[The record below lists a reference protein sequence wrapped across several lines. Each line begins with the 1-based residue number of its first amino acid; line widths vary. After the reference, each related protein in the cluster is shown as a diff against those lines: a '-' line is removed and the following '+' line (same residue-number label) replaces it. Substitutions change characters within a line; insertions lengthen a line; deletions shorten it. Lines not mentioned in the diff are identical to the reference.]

1 MGSDAGDKYAVQA
14 LGTPGGKGGAGQ
26 LAALPGASPG
36 RGGDVEAG
44 GLDKDSIMKFY
55 KKRTI
60 LPQEKLGAAADLKRN
75 TKDMGFAQDDFRLD
89 PEEVAFLRTLKEEY
103 ANRRRWRCW
112 HKTCLVIFIEL
123 VFIFV
128 GAVYTQTWFNIKPMG
143 DGVQSDGPMIGAGLV
158 VSDAHDDQHVLV
170 HSGTGEA
177 TVELRA
183 AGAGSAA
190 GIVLSGEK
198 MPGRGS
204 DRFSLSAPD
213 AGHFTIAQGTTPRF
227 KVDPLEG
234 FDGDV
239 DIELEPGA
247 TGEVTVN
254 DDVSIGADHIRTRSS
269 NLTVEAAN
277 NSDVRL
283 VTGGNGTVRIHSRN
297 TVSDG
302 SVEVA
307 GTCSVGGDT
316 MLGSSLHVGSNVAVG
331 GDTTMDGLLT
341 VGGESTFSSHVT
353 VSGRLDVNS
362 EAVLRQNVQARSLE
376 VVDRLDASGHMF
388 IGTSNMDQLY
398 IQSHISSRT
407 LIFDEDHSFAQTG
420 AGSLQIEFPDPARNE
435 RISFPEETG
444 TVLTT
449 MSPISQLER
458 VGTLTGGSIGEG
470 FGGAHIAWGEVSGP
484 LITHGDVDLGDS
496 DFDLISLTGRMTNE
510 ILVFDA
516 DADGVA
522 LTVKFPDPTS
532 SYQGNYIEFPDGE
545 SGTVLTTVSPVSS
558 LEEVGALVNGSIVD
572 GFGSAHVHSLISS
585 TSSHLRGDSI
595 LGSRRED
602 ELYISAH
609 ISSPSMFFDANS
621 NGKGMQ
627 VVFPD
632 NENRVVTFPNETG
645 IVLTTASD
653 LSTLKH
659 VSGLLSGSLEPGFGA
674 ATVASLH
681 STGDTFLDA
690 DVSIGLS
697 TEESLTIR
705 STIRT
710 QNLVFDANADGTN
723 ILTVFFPDPAGPE
736 TISFPAE
743 TGEVLT
749 TVSLGSSLTSVGTLA
764 VGALGPTFGDASV
777 ASLDARGNSVLR
789 HDVDIGTNQQD
800 KLAINAH
807 ITTRNLVF
815 DADSTGGRMSFSF
828 PDPSADRS
836 IVVPDESGSMLTSS
850 SRDSVLTSVGAL
862 VAGSIG
868 GDFGDIIVDA
878 DIRSTDPTGVLATAG
893 DLHVDGSAT
902 LGNEFADEVS
912 VRGTFIIKNNGQ
924 RVFDVNPEMGDT
936 RIEGNLQV
944 AGVIRTDS
952 AFGVAEM
959 QVATINEFELD
970 GGVTIEGVLIR
981 EGGILHTKM
990 DRVDEL
996 VPGHGVTIDGVVM
1009 KNGAVITESATGTT
1023 AKGEVDMVRII
1034 NTGHD
1039 ADMDETITNIKFR
1052 QTYHDLTGAEEHE
1065 VSDMVKIS
1073 AVTES
1078 DWTQREE
1085 SRSAYFKVSVVN
1097 SGVMEERLRLTAE
1110 GDMLLNTDS
1119 FIVDGPTG
1127 DTLIHGN
1134 LLVTSR
1140 DGTDEREIAITSSA
1154 NTAGLR
1160 IEAGD
1165 SAAGTILVK
1174 GGETGNAEAT
1184 LMGGDDMDAS
1194 LTFSDPSATDGASYS
1209 ILVDGTSNFMQITGS
1224 ITTTPAAG
1232 RRAQVSTDVL
1242 ATFKPVQES
1251 TNLNG
1256 VTHTYDTLVGAFDVT
1271 GELTAENCD
1280 IRGDMVA
1287 GTLASLG
1294 NTRLGRNS
1302 SDSITVPGRLA
1313 QPYLLVDAGGDGAA
1327 TCTGTADDADE
1338 TPDCMTA
1345 FITAADS
1352 LGRHDYSE
1360 ASCPAGCTYSRG
1372 AILNITFPEGT
1383 EPHTIGFPSE
1393 TGEVITTSS
1402 NYSTLQAVGDVSEGN
1417 LVEGFGKAE
1426 VNSLVSVTG
1435 TELRGGVSIGNST
1448 DSPIAVH
1455 GFITTDHLV
1464 FDADVDGDCLMLMF
1478 QDPATDYTYQGTLIQ
1493 LDIVVVDDQQPQDL
1507 TWELVRDETQEVVTS
1522 AVGLAV
1528 LDGGISGA
1536 TLFLLPNGQEYTF
1549 TITDSEGD
1557 GIWAYNGGVVQVSM
1571 GGVELGS
1578 ANRLTG
1584 FGGDVGGSP
1593 VTWSVKFQAGKPEDE
1608 TQAFCEAQTLTPGD
1622 ALSCTG
1628 TDPEY
1633 VGTCAAICTGTAS
1646 DPAAVPDCRTA
1657 FNLAADTTAAS
1668 CPDGCTY
1675 AVEGTHT
1682 NKAACNGAGGFWV
1695 SYRCTYV
1702 PNDPDTVENE
1712 EACNA
1717 EIIPVPPAALTGAG
1731 TVDPEYTGQWLIE
1744 EDCSAIDTDIADDVA
1759 QCDGVDISGDDAA
1772 ADSQSC
1778 TNTGGG
1784 GKCKYTA
1791 AVAGH
1796 CSQEKTNVVRFPQ
1809 EDGTLIAMHQ
1819 GTTTTTY
1826 LDGNIPAD
1834 VSVRATGTY
1843 LGGNVYLGTENSDR
1857 VMFPGQIA
1865 GTLQYASSSAVMG
1878 ATAMYFGADTYGVE
1892 QNYEICEARYKDA
1905 CNEVVMDG
1913 DAPSNQ
1919 VACEAVVKVGTQL
1932 SACTY
1937 TPTDGTVEET
1947 CTAAAA
1953 ATCAA
1958 ADISDYRGSV
1968 VAEECTAI
1976 DPDVADDVTTCGS
1989 VDISGHNAFDDSKS
2003 CTSAG
2008 GGGIC
2013 QYTAAVD
2020 GKSELACEGND
2031 EATRECTYLEGGGE
2045 AYTSDFK
2052 LTLGVPSLIDDLTLT
2067 LPHENGVLLST
2078 TSEVSTLKEVGDLSF
2093 LTVDGPTLC
2102 KADVTI
2108 GDAASD
2114 KLTLVSA
2121 VHGTDA
2127 MYFDGGFAPDPAI
2140 TNVAHSKPV
2149 AASSNDETAFV
2160 AEDRTA
2166 HLAVDNDMG
2175 PWLVPGHGVNHMW
2188 MSTNS
2193 IPYHWLAIDL
2203 QSAYDIT
2210 GLEVWGGNPDGTAG
2224 DLCDYSLLYRPFT
2237 MGVTDEDFSVV
2248 VSGLRDDYTDF
2259 DANPGETQWKDPL
2272 LDGSRWS
2279 GPAEGWEVAFDSA
2292 TIRASMDHTYGSHTF
2307 PSVKA
2312 MHVRLDISMSQAC
2325 REDTGTGAVMAAI
2338 ITEVFIMGVD
2348 VRPLTTMGV
2357 VQPTQDR
2364 RIVLPDE
2371 SGTVLTHTSTL
2382 SSLTTVG
2389 ALSSGSLVTGFGP
2402 ATIDNGLTSSGA
2414 AFLQGD
2420 VTLGD
2425 SSDDSIYLRGSLIG
2439 DVLTNYDADFNNH
2452 NAVPDS
2458 VPAWPTDG
2466 TLKYGSFVEIDVDR
2480 TNDFELKLALIDPSA
2495 DRTIT
2500 FPDETGEVLTTSSQS
2515 SALTTVSQLVKGE
2528 ISVGFGD
2535 ISIGDDTTNQALTVV
2550 GLADFK
2556 KDINLGDA
2564 GDDTIRINGQI
2575 ATDTLIFHCDTDCDA
2590 VSGQVTVDFNR
2601 PASATHTIV
2610 FPDYDAAHPSRKLVS
2625 REDDTMGNLLAV
2637 GELGSG
2643 SECVSSGG
2651 AAACSIVTGFGAI
2664 STADAGGISTTGSAP
2679 ITSAG
2684 ALTASA
2690 ELVVSGIEAMGA
2702 TDGGNEEVP
2711 AGKTVVRVTGSAGT
2725 DQFTTTLPTTATE
2738 GQMIILRNDNA
2749 NSILVALGGGGGAPQ
2764 VAAGTGAVYIYAGS
2778 TTGWLRYL

>member
-1 MGSDAGDKYAVQA
+1 MGSDAGDKYAVTA
-14 LGTPGGKGGAGQ
+14 LGGTRSKTPGQ
-26 LAALPGASPG
+26 LAALPGMSPG
-36 RGGDVEAG
+36 RDVEAG

-123 VFIFV
+123 VFIFF
-128 GAVYTQTWFNIKPMG
+128 GAVYTQSWFNIKPMK
-143 DGVQSDGPMIGAGLV
+143 DGVQSDGAVIGAGLV

-177 TVELRA
+177 TMELRA
-183 AGAGSAA
+183 AGAGSLA

-198 MPGRGS
+198 IPGRGS
-204 DRFSLSAPD
+204 DRFSISAPD
-213 AGHFTIAQGTTPRF
+213 AGHFTIAQGGTSRF
-227 KVDPLEG
+227 KVDPLEAN
-234 FDGDV
+234 DGDV
-239 DIELEPGA
+239 DIELDPGQ
-247 TGEVTVN
+247 TGEVTVH
-254 DDVSIGADHIRTRSS
+254 DDVSIGAAHIRTRSS

-283 VTGGNGTVRIHSRN
+283 VTDGNGTVRIHSRN

-307 GTCSVGGDT
+307 GTCLVGGDT
-316 MLGSSLHVGSNVAVG
+316 MLGSSLHVGSDMSVG
-331 GDTTMDGLLT
+331 RDSSLDGLLT

-458 VGTLTGGSIGEG
+458 VGTLTGGSIAEG
-470 FGGAHIAWGEVSGP
+470 FGGAHIAWGEVTGP
-484 LITHGDVDLGDS
+484 FITHSDVNLGDS
-496 DFDLISLTGRMTNE
+496 DFDLIRLTGRMTNE

-558 LEEVGALVNGSIVD
+558 LEEVGALVNGSIVE
-572 GFGSAHVHSLISS
+572 GFGSAHVQSLISS

-595 LGSRRED
+595 IGSRRED

-609 ISSPSMFFDANS
+609 ISSPSMFFDADS
-621 NGKGMQ
+621 DGQGMQ

-632 NENRVVTFPNETG
+632 NENRIVTFPNETG
-645 IVLTTASD
+645 TVLTTDSD

-659 VSGLLSGSLEPGFGA
+659 VSGLLSGSLEPGFGS

-681 STGDTFLDA
+681 STGDTSLDA

-705 STIRT
+705 ATIRT
-710 QNLVFDANADGTN
+710 QDLVFDANADGTN
-723 ILTVFFPDPAGPE
+723 VLTVSFPDPAGPE

-743 TGEVLT
+743 TGQLLT
-749 TVSLGSSLTSVGTLA
+749 TVSLSSSLTSVGILA
-764 VGALGPTFGDASV
+764 VGELGDTFGDASV
-777 ASLDARGNSVLR
+777 ASLVARGNSVLR
-789 HDVDIGTNQQD
+789 HDVDIGTNLQD
-800 KLAINAH
+800 KLAINGH
-807 ITTRNLVF
+807 ITSSNLVF

-828 PDPSADRS
+828 PDPLVDRT
-836 IVVPDESGSMLTSS
+836 IRVPDEDGDMLTSS

-878 DIRSTDPTGVLATAG
+878 DIRSLDPTGVLATAG
-893 DLHVDGSAT
+893 DLLVDGSAT
-902 LGNEFADEVS
+902 LGDHFSDEIS
-912 VRGTFIIKNNGQ
+912 VRGHFTIKNNGQ

-936 RIEGNLQV
+936 QIEGNLQV

-959 QVATINEFELD
+959 EVATINEFELD
-970 GGVTIEGVLIR
+970 GGVTIAGVLIR
-981 EGGILHTKM
+981 DGGILHTKI

-996 VPGHGVTIDGVVM
+996 EDGHGVTIDGVVM

-1023 AKGEVDMVRII
+1023 AKGEVDMIRII

-1039 ADMDETITNIKFR
+1039 ADMDETTTNIKFR

-1065 VSDMVKIS
+1065 ESDMVKIS

-1078 DWTQREE
+1078 DWTQRED

-1097 SGVMEERLRLTAE
+1097 SGEMEERLRLTAE

-1165 SAAGTILVK
+1165 SAAGTMLIK
-1174 GGETGNAEAT
+1174 GGATGNAEAT

-1194 LTFSDPSATDGASYS
+1194 LTFADPSATDGASYS
-1209 ILVDGTSNFMQITGS
+1209 ILVDGSSNFMQITGS
-1224 ITTTPAAG
+1224 ITSAAAAG
-1232 RRAQVSTDVL
+1232 RRTQVSTDVL

-1256 VTHTYDTLVGAFDVT
+1256 VTHTYDSLVGAVDVT

-1302 SDSITVPGRLA
+1302 SDSITIPGRFA
-1313 QPYLLVDAGGDGAA
+1313 QPYLLVDAGGDAAA
-1327 TCTGTADDADE
+1327 TCTGTADDTDA

-1345 FITAADS
+1345 FISAADS
-1352 LGRHDYSE
+1352 LGRHDYTA
-1360 ASCPAGCTYSRG
+1360 ASCPPGCTYSRG
-1372 AILNITFPEGT
+1372 GILNITFPEGT

-1393 TGEVITTSS
+1393 SGEVITTSS
-1402 NYSTLQAVGDVSEGN
+1402 NFSTLQAVGDVSEGN
-1417 LVEGFGKAE
+1417 IVEGFGKAE

-1448 DSPIAVH
+1448 DNPIAVH

-1478 QDPATDYTYQGTLIQ
+1478 QDPATDYTYQGELIQ
-1493 LDIVVVDDQQPQDL
+1493 LDIVVVDTERPQDL
-1507 TWELVRDETQEVVTS
+1507 SWELVRDETQEVVAS
-1522 AVGLAV
+1522 GVGQV
-1528 LDGGISGA
+1528 LLQGGINGA
-1536 TLFLLPNGQEYTF
+1536 TVFLLPNGQHYTF
-1549 TITDSEGD
+1549 TITDSYGD
-1557 GIWAYNGGVVQVSM
+1557 GIWKQAADDGVQVSM
-1571 GGVELGS
+1571 NGIELGS
-1578 ANRLTG
+1578 ASRLTG
-1584 FGGDVGGSP
+1584 FGGNVPINTP
-1593 VTWSVKFQAGKPEDE
+1593 VTWSVEIQAGKPEDE

-1622 ALSCTG
+1622 PLSCTG
-1628 TDPEY
+1628 TAPEY
-1633 VGTCAAICTGTAS
+1633 VGVCSAICVGTAN
-1646 DPAAVPDCRTA
+1646 DAAATPDCRTA
-1657 FNLAADTTAAS
+1657 FNLASDTTAAS

-1675 AVEGTHT
+1675 APEGSHS
-1682 NKAACNGAGGFWV
+1682 NMAACTANSGVWI
-1695 SYRCTYV
+1695 SYRCTYT
-1702 PNDPDTVENE
+1702 PNDPVTVENE

-1717 EIIPVPPAALTGAG
+1717 EIIPVPPASLTGAG

-1744 EDCSAIDTDIADDVA
+1744 EDCTAIDPDIADDVA
-1759 QCDGVDISGDDAA
+1759 RCDLVDISGEDAV
-1772 ADSQSC
+1772 ADRQSC

-1784 GKCKYTA
+1784 GVCQYIA

-1796 CSQEKTNVVRFPQ
+1796 CSQDKTNVVRFPQ

-1826 LDGNIPAD
+1826 LDGNVPAD

-1843 LGGNVYLGTENSDR
+1843 LGGKVYLGTENSDQ
-1857 VMFPGQIA
+1857 VMFPGQID
-1865 GTLQYASSSAVMG
+1865 GKLQYAASSVIVGGEAMHFG
-1878 ATAMYFGADTYGVE
+1878 ATTYGVE
-1892 QNYEICEARYKDA
+1892 QHYEICEPRYKDA
-1905 CNEVVMDG
+1905 CAGVVMDG
-1913 DAPSNQ
+1913 DEAANQ
-1919 VACEAVVKVGTQL
+1919 VACEAVVRVGTQL

-1937 TPTDGTVEET
+1937 TPSGGSVDET
-1947 CTAAAA
+1947 CTAEA
-1953 ATCAA
+1953 ATRCAA

-1968 VAEECTAI
+1968 VAEACAAI
-1976 DPDVADDVTTCGS
+1976 DPDVPADVTTCGI
-1989 VDISGHNAFDDSKS
+1989 VDISGNNAFEDSKS
-2003 CTSAG
+2003 CTNAG

-2020 GKSELACEGND
+2020 GKSELACEGSD
-2031 EATRECTYLEGGGE
+2031 EAARECTYLPGGGD
-2045 AYTSDFK
+2045 AYTSAFK
-2052 LTLGVPSLIDDLTLT
+2052 LTLGVPPLIDDLSLT

-2102 KADVTI
+2102 NADLTI

-2114 KLTLVSA
+2114 KLTFVSA

-2127 MYFDGGFAPDPAI
+2127 MSFDGGFAPDPTI
-2140 TNVAHSKPV
+2140 TNVAEHKPV
-2149 AASSNDETAFV
+2149 LASTHDEDET
-2160 AEDRTA
+2160 EPDKRTA
-2166 HLAVDNDMG
+2166 HLAVDGDMG
-2175 PWLVPGHGVNHMW
+2175 PWLVPGHGIEHMW
-2188 MSTNS
+2188 MSANTY
-2193 IPYHWLAIDL
+2193 PYHWLAIDL
-2203 QSAYDIT
+2203 QNAYDIT
-2210 GLEVWGGNPDGTAG
+2210 GMEIWGANPDGTAG

-2237 MGVTDEDFSVV
+2237 MGVTNEDFSAV
-2248 VSGLRDDYTDF
+2248 VSSLRTDYNDFVNDAGSLTTLWKGLAST
-2259 DANPGETQWKDPL
+2259 P
-2272 LDGSRWS
+2272 RWS
-2279 GPAEGWEVAFDSA
+2279 GTAEGWQVAFDSS
-2292 TIRASMDHTYGSHTF
+2292 TIRANMDHSYGSHTF

-2312 MHVRLDISMSQAC
+2312 MHVRVDISMDAGC
-2325 REDTGTGAVMAAI
+2325 REDNGLGSTAAAI
-2338 ITEVFIMGVD
+2338 ISEVYIMGVD

-2371 SGTVLTHTSTL
+2371 SGTVLTDTSTF

-2402 ATIDNGLTSSGA
+2402 ATIDNGLTSSGN

-2425 SSDDSIYLRGSLIG
+2425 SNDDSIYVRGSLVG
-2439 DVLTNYDADFNNH
+2439 QQLTDYAADFNDH
-2452 NAVPDS
+2452 ITVPGS

-2466 TLKYGSFVEIDVDR
+2466 QLKYGSFVEIDVDR

-2515 SALTTVSQLVKGE
+2515 SALTTVSELVAGS
-2528 ISVGFGD
+2528 IGVGFGD
-2535 ISIGDDTTNQALTVV
+2535 ISIGDPANPTTASQTLTVV
-2550 GLADFK
+2550 GLADFQQ
-2556 KDINLGDA
+2556 DVNLGVDQ
-2564 GDDTIRINGQI
+2564 DDTININGKI
-2575 ATDTLIFHCDTDCDA
+2575 ANDAIVFKSDTGSRA
-2590 VSGQVTVDFNR
+2590 GVVTLDINR
-2601 PASATHTIV
+2601 PALATTERTIV
-2610 FPDYDAAHPSRKLVS
+2610 FPDWDPIGGVS
-2625 REDDTMGNLLAV
+2625 RTLATTEDSSMSNLATV
-2637 GELGSG
+2637 GALESG
-2643 SECVSSGG
+2643 S
-2651 AAACSIVTGFGAI
+2651 IVAGFGSI
-2664 STADAGGISTTGSAP
+2664 TTGDAGGISTTGSAP
-2679 ITSAG
+2679 VSSAG

-2690 ELVVSGIEAMGA
+2690 ELVMNGMEFFTAIDGISE
-2702 TDGGNEEVP
+2702 TVP
-2711 AGKTVVRVTGSAGT
+2711 AGKSTVRVSGSAGVNL
-2725 DQFTTTLPTTATE
+2725 FTLVLPTLGPNGGPLEVGQTVILKNDNSNQILVDKGTGTE
-2738 GQMIILRNDNA
+2738 GL
-2749 NSILVALGGGGGAPQ
+2749 
-2764 VAAGTGAVYIYAGS
+2764 AAGAGGVFMYVGAGLQWVQFV
-2778 TTGWLRYL
+2778 

>member
-1 MGSDAGDKYAVQA
+1 M
-14 LGTPGGKGGAGQ
+14 
-26 LAALPGASPG
+26 
-36 RGGDVEAG
+36 
-44 GLDKDSIMKFY
+44 F
-55 KKRTI
+55 
-60 LPQEKLGAAADLKRN
+60 
-75 TKDMGFAQDDFRLD
+75 
-89 PEEVAFLRTLKEEY
+89 
-103 ANRRRWRCW
+103 
-112 HKTCLVIFIEL
+112 
-123 VFIFV
+123 
-128 GAVYTQTWFNIKPMG
+128 
-143 DGVQSDGPMIGAGLV
+143 
-158 VSDAHDDQHVLV
+158 
-170 HSGTGEA
+170 
-177 TVELRA
+177 
-183 AGAGSAA
+183 
-190 GIVLSGEK
+190 
-198 MPGRGS
+198 
-204 DRFSLSAPD
+204 
-213 AGHFTIAQGTTPRF
+213 
-227 KVDPLEG
+227 
-234 FDGDV
+234 FDGD
-239 DIELEPGA
+239 
-247 TGEVTVN
+247 
-254 DDVSIGADHIRTRSS
+254 
-269 NLTVEAAN
+269 
-277 NSDVRL
+277 
-283 VTGGNGTVRIHSRN
+283 
-297 TVSDG
+297 
-302 SVEVA
+302 
-307 GTCSVGGDT
+307 
-316 MLGSSLHVGSNVAVG
+316 
-331 GDTTMDGLLT
+331 
-341 VGGESTFSSHVT
+341 
-353 VSGRLDVNS
+353 
-362 EAVLRQNVQARSLE
+362 
-376 VVDRLDASGHMF
+376 
-388 IGTSNMDQLY
+388 
-398 IQSHISSRT
+398 
-407 LIFDEDHSFAQTG
+407 
-420 AGSLQIEFPDPARNE
+420 
-435 RISFPEETG
+435 
-444 TVLTT
+444 
-449 MSPISQLER
+449 
-458 VGTLTGGSIGEG
+458 
-470 FGGAHIAWGEVSGP
+470 
-484 LITHGDVDLGDS
+484 
-496 DFDLISLTGRMTNE
+496 
-510 ILVFDA
+510 
-516 DADGVA
+516 
-522 LTVKFPDPTS
+522 
-532 SYQGNYIEFPDGE
+532 
-545 SGTVLTTVSPVSS
+545 
-558 LEEVGALVNGSIVD
+558 
-572 GFGSAHVHSLISS
+572 
-585 TSSHLRGDSI
+585 
-595 LGSRRED
+595 
-602 ELYISAH
+602 
-609 ISSPSMFFDANS
+609 S
-621 NGKGMQ
+621 NGQGMQ

-632 NENRVVTFPNETG
+632 NANRVVTFPNETG
-645 IVLTTASD
+645 TVLTTASD

-723 ILTVFFPDPAGPE
+723 VLTLFFPDPAGPE

-749 TVSLGSSLTSVGTLA
+749 TVSLGSSLTSVGTLEE
-764 VGALGPTFGDASV
+764 GALGSTFGTASV
-777 ASLDARGNSVLR
+777 ASLDSRGNSVLR

-800 KLAINAH
+800 RLAINAH
-807 ITTRNLVF
+807 ITSRILVF

-952 AFGVAEM
+952 SFGVAEM

-981 EGGILHTKM
+981 DQGIQHTKM

-1078 DWTQREE
+1078 DWTQREN

-1097 SGVMEERLRLTAE
+1097 SGVMEKRLRLTAE

-1165 SAAGTILVK
+1165 AAAGTVMVK

-1184 LMGGDDMDAS
+1184 LMGGEDMDAS
-1194 LTFSDPSATDGASYS
+1194 LTFVDPSATDGAYYS
-1209 ILVDGTSNFMQITGS
+1209 ILVDGSSNFMQITGS
-1224 ITTTPAAG
+1224 MTSAAATG
-1232 RRAQVSTDVL
+1232 RRAQISTDIL

-1256 VTHTYDTLVGAFDVT
+1256 VTHTYDSFVGAVDVT

-1294 NTRLGRNS
+1294 DTRLGRNS
-1302 SDSITVPGRLA
+1302 SDSITIPGRFA
-1313 QPYLLVDAGGDGAA
+1313 QPYLLVDAGGDAAA
-1327 TCTGTADDADE
+1327 TCTGIADDADA

-1352 LGRHDYSE
+1352 LGRHDYTE
-1360 ASCPAGCTYSRG
+1360 ASCPPGCTYSRG

-1448 DSPIAVH
+1448 DNPIAVH

-1464 FDADVDGDCLMLMF
+1464 FDADVDGDYLMLMF
-1478 QDPATDYTYQGTLIQ
+1478 QDPTTDYTYQGELIQ
-1493 LDIVVVDDQQPQDL
+1493 LDIDVVDTVRPQDL
-1507 TWELVRDETQEVVTS
+1507 SWELVRDETQEVVAS
-1522 AVGLAV
+1522 AVGQV
-1528 LDGGISGA
+1528 LVDGGINGA
-1536 TLFLLPNGQEYTF
+1536 TVFLLPNGQEYTF
-1549 TITDSEGD
+1549 TITDSYGD
-1557 GIWAYNGGVVQVSM
+1557 GIWKVAADDGVQVSM
-1571 GGVELGS
+1571 NGIELGS
-1578 ANRLTG
+1578 ASLLTG
-1584 FGGDVGGSP
+1584 FGSTSNP
-1593 VTWSVKFQAGKPEDE
+1593 INTEVTWSVNFQAGKPEDE

-1622 ALSCTG
+1622 PLSCTG
-1628 TDPEY
+1628 TAPEY
-1633 VGTCAAICTGTAS
+1633 VGTCSAICTGTAT
-1646 DPAAVPDCRTA
+1646 DTDATPDCRTA
-1657 FNLAADTTAAS
+1657 FNLASDTTSAS

-1682 NKAACNGAGGFWV
+1682 NMAACTANSGVWI
-1695 SYRCTYV
+1695 SYRCTYT
-1702 PNDPDTVENE
+1702 PDDLVTVENE

-1717 EIIPVPPAALTGAG
+1717 EIIPVPPTALTGAG
-1731 TVDPEYTGQWLIE
+1731 TVDPDYTGQWLIE
-1744 EDCSAIDTDIADDVA
+1744 EDCTAIDPDVADDVVL
-1759 QCDGVDISGDDAA
+1759 CDDVDVSGEDAA
-1772 ADSQSC
+1772 ADFQSC
-1778 TNTGGG
+1778 TNAGGG
-1784 GKCKYTA
+1784 GICQYTA
-1791 AVAGH
+1791 PVAGH
-1796 CSQEKTNVVRFPQ
+1796 CSQDKTNVVRFPQ

-1819 GTTTTTY
+1819 GTSTTTY
-1826 LDGNIPAD
+1826 LDGNVPAD

-1843 LGGNVYLGTENSDR
+1843 LGGHVYLGIENSDR
-1857 VMFPGQIA
+1857 IMFPGQIA
-1865 GTLQYASSSAVMG
+1865 GKLQYATSSVIVGTS
-1878 ATAMYFGADTYGVE
+1878 AMYFGADTYGVE
-1892 QNYEICEARYKDA
+1892 QHYEICEPRYKDA
-1905 CNEVVMDG
+1905 CNSVVMDG
-1913 DAPSNQ
+1913 LAAANQ

-1937 TPTDGTVEET
+1937 TPTDGSVEET

-1958 ADISDYRGSV
+1958 ADISDYRGSG
-1968 VAEECTAI
+1968 VAEACTAI
-1976 DPDVADDVTTCGS
+1976 DSDVADDVTTCGNI
-1989 VDISGHNAFDDSKS
+1989 DMSGNNAFEDSKS
-2003 CTSAG
+2003 CTDGG

-2031 EATRECTYLEGGGE
+2031 EATRECTYLPAGGD

-2052 LTLGVPSLIDDLTLT
+2052 LTLGIPSLIDDLTLT

-2102 KADVTI
+2102 NADLTV

-2114 KLTLVSA
+2114 KLTFVSA
-2121 VHGTDA
+2121 VHGEDA
-2127 MYFDGGFAPDPAI
+2127 MSFDGGFAPDPAI
-2140 TNVAHSKPV
+2140 TNVAANKPV
-2149 AASSNDETAFV
+2149 LASSHDSTDPDPAV
-2160 AEDRTA
+2160 RSA
-2166 HLAVDNDMG
+2166 HLAVDGDMG
-2175 PWLVPGHGVNHMW
+2175 PWLVPGHGIEHMW
-2188 MSTNS
+2188 MSETS
-2193 IPYHWLAIDL
+2193 VPYHWLAIDL
-2203 QSAYDIT
+2203 ESPYDIT
-2210 GLEVWGGNPDGTAG
+2210 GMEIWGSNPDGTAG

-2237 MGVTDEDFSVV
+2237 MGVTNEDFSTIV
-2248 VSGLRDDYTDF
+2248 GELRSDYDTFLNDPF
-2259 DANPGETQWKDPL
+2259 PEDLWKDL
-2272 LDGSRWS
+2272 ASNGRWS
-2279 GPAEGWEVAFDSA
+2279 GSAQGWEVAFDSR
-2292 TIRASMDHTYGSHTF
+2292 TIRANMDHTYGAHTF
-2307 PSVKA
+2307 TSVKA
-2312 MHVRLDISMSQAC
+2312 MHVRVDISMSQAC
-2325 REDTGTGAVMAAI
+2325 REDIGGGASAAAI
-2338 ITEVFIMGVD
+2338 VSEVFIMGVD

-2357 VQPTQDR
+2357 KQPTQDR

-2371 SGTVLTHTSTL
+2371 SGTVLTHTSTV

-2425 SSDDSIYLRGSLIG
+2425 STDDSIYLRGSLIG
-2439 DVLTNYDADFNNH
+2439 EELVAYAADFNDH
-2452 NAVPDS
+2452 IVVPGS

-2480 TNDFELKLALIDPSA
+2480 TNDFELKLALIDPSE

-2515 SALTTVSQLVKGE
+2515 SALTTVSQLVAGS
-2528 ISVGFGD
+2528 IGVGFGN
-2535 ISIGDDTTNQALTVV
+2535 IAIGETANPQTLTVV
-2550 GLADFK
+2550 GTADFRQ
-2556 KDINLGDA
+2556 DVNLGTNNLDA
-2564 GDDTIRINGQI
+2564 ISINGQI
-2575 ATDTLIFHCDTDCDA
+2575 TNNELIFHSDTGSLA
-2590 VSGQVTVDFNR
+2590 GTV
-2601 PASATHTIV
+2601 
-2610 FPDYDAAHPSRKLVS
+2610 KLVVNLPATAS
-2625 REDDTMGNLLAV
+2625 EREIEFPSWDASSSDVKRTLATAEDETMWNLKAV
-2637 GELGSG
+2637 GALGSS
-2643 SECVSSGG
+2643 SECQNNGG
-2651 AAACSIVTGFGAI
+2651 SVACRIDEGFGSI
-2664 STADAGGISTTGSAP
+2664 KTADPEGIETTGSSP
-2679 ITSAG
+2679 IISG
-2684 ALTASA
+2684 GPLTASA
-2690 ELVVSGIEAMGA
+2690 QMVISGIEPITA
-2702 TDGGNEEVP
+2702 TDGNSQ
-2711 AGKTVVRVTGSAGT
+2711 TVSADTSVVLVDGSAAA
-2725 DQFTTTLPTTATE
+2725 DQFTVSLPTTDME
-2738 GQMIILRNDNA
+2738 DFQGQTIILKNENDNR
-2749 NSILVALGGGGGAPQ
+2749 ILVNLGTRTEPLASEAGG
-2764 VAAGTGAVYIYAGS
+2764 VYIYLGE
-2778 TTGWLRYL
+2778 TVRWVKFV